1 MSKREAKLAADV
13 ERSTIAGYLEAWAA
27 TLRRHQVEAEGTR
40 DENGKAPLFSYVG
53 FAEAQ
58 EVDVDTAIATL
69 EAAAEQVRA
78 GAHWR
83 QPQ

>member
-13 ERSTIAGYLEAWAA
+13 ERSKIAAYLEEWAA
-27 TLRRHQVEAEGTR
+27 GLRRQQADVEASR
-40 DENGKAPLFSYVG
+40 NENGKAPAFTFAGL
-53 FAEAQ
+53 AEAA
-58 EVDVDTAIATL
+58 EVDIDTAAATL

-83 QPQ
+83 EPQ